1 MNVMLQAGAAAPAA
15 AQGGSMMSSIIMIVM
30 LFVVMYFFMIRPQR
44 KQQKALEAFRNSLT
58 AGQQVVTSG
67 GIYGTVKEIIN
78 ENGHSIVVL
87 EIATGV
93 KVKIDKSSV
102 YADMSAT
109 TQQK

>member
-1 MNVMLQAGAAAPAA
+1 MLLLQAQAA
-15 AQGGSMMSSIIMIVM
+15 GGSLLSSPIVM
-30 LFVVMYFFMIRPQR
+30 LVLMFVIMWFFMIRPQR

-109 TQQK
+109 AQQK